1 MATYNNYREL
11 VGKELK
17 KDDTVYLKGY
27 KHTVEDT
34 YLLCYQHSNSKIFEF
49 LAPTYNKRALAEE
62 SY

>member
-27 KHTVEDT
+27 KHVVRDT
-34 YLLCYQHSNSKIFEF
+34 YLECYQASNGKIFEL
-49 LAPTYNKRALAEE
+49 LAPTYNK
-62 SY
+62 